1 MSLMHIYAEI
11 EAVRG
16 RCVTGVCTYPGS
28 EFCWEIYKVL
38 QNFKCDDQRM
48 RSERNFSRFYLSKH
62 NLHLV
67 PTISY
72 REGNYKSKPKALLF
86 GCPQGSKSLLHFD
99 GVDAQLKTTRADH
112 SYRRRFRKA
121 DFSSAF
127 ASQHYSLYDSPF
139 IVGRRNTTEYSP
151 SESQ

>member
-1 MSLMHIYAEI
+1 MQKLRRS
-11 EAVRG
+11 VG

-28 EFCWEIYKVL
+28 EFCVGKFTKFYKIL
-38 QNFKCDDQRM
+38 NATI
-48 RSERNFSRFYLSKH
+48 SGWGPSAIFSRFYLSKH

-72 REGNYKSKPKALLF
+72 RKGNYKNKPKALLF

-112 SYRRRFRKA
+112 SCRRRFRKA

-127 ASQHYSLYDSPF
+127 ASQHYPLYDSPF
-139 IVGRRNTTEYSP
+139 IVERRNTTEYSP